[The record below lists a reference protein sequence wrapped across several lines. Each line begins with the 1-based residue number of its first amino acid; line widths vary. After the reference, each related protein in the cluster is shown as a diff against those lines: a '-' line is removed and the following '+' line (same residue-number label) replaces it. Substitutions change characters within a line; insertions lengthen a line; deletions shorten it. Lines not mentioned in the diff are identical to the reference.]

1 MRKVNPNS
9 KSIFRTHAYKD
20 VTIVLK
26 KCYKTAC
33 ISFSQPWWNVQIFI
47 HVMNFTDVPANYS
60 GFREADTNKSLN
72 LETLFSFF
80 IFFKLKNKDIC
91 CSHPLHKV
99 KVPLLIFILPRYHNY
114 SNFFFFFDHYLD
126 FWFCILRNIKEFSEN
141 SGFILANVLRQYSSI
156 TWGEK

>member
-47 HVMNFTDVPANYS
+47 HVMNFRDVPANHS
-60 GFREADTNKSLN
+60 GFREADTNKFLN

-80 IFFKLKNKDIC
+80 FFKLKNKEIC
-91 CSHPLHKV
+91 YSHPLHKV
-99 KVPLLIFILPRYHNY
+99 KVPILIFILPRYHNY
-114 SNFFFFFDHYLD
+114 SHFFFFDHSLD

-141 SGFILANVLRQYSSI
+141 SGFILANVFRQYSSI
-156 TWGEK
+156 TWGER